1 MAVQFG
7 FIGFRH
13 PHIFDMYH
21 RCLAHA
27 DIDVAASCEE
37 HGPTR
42 EALAKVGDVKITDV
56 RFDDILDRCDVI
68 AVGDCYGLRAERI
81 VKALESGKHVISDKP
96 VCISPDELSR
106 IKSAAEKADRV
117 VGCMLDMRDLPV
129 YLGLRDAI
137 QSGKIGTV
145 HAVSFDGQH
154 PLLFGKRPDWYFEPG
169 MHGGVLNDIT
179 VHAVDFLPWATGL
192 AIDKVVAAREWN
204 ATLPEHPNFR
214 QCGQAMFT
222 LENGAGVICDV
233 SYLTPDSFAYEF
245 PYYWRFTIWGADGV
259 LEAGV
264 NSTAIQLFRNG
275 DRELTE
281 LPLPEARPGAYLA
294 SFLQEIGGRKDD
306 LHLSSADVFRA
317 SETSLQL
324 QQMAAT

>member
-1 MAVQFG
+1 MTIQFG

-13 PHIFDMYH
+13 SHIFDMYQ
-21 RCLAHA
+21 RCLEHEE
-27 DIDVAASCEE
+27 IDVVAGCEE

-42 EALAKVGDVKITDV
+42 DVLAKAGQVQVTDEK
-56 RFDDILDRCDVI
+56 FDNILDRCDVI

-81 VKALESGKHVISDKP
+81 IRALEHGKHVISDKP
-96 VCISPDELSR
+96 ICISQDELTQ
-106 IKSAAEKADRV
+106 IKSAAVEAGRV

-137 QSGKIGTV
+137 RSGAIGDV
-145 HAVSFDGQH
+145 HAISFDGQH
-154 PLLFGKRPDWYFEPG
+154 PLLYGKRPGWYFETG
-169 MHGGVLNDIT
+169 MHGGVLNDIS
-179 VHAVDFLPWATGL
+179 VHAIDFVPWATGL
-192 AIDKVVAAREWN
+192 QIESIVAAREWN
-204 ATLPEHPNFR
+204 ATLPEHPDFR

-245 PYYWRFTIWGADGV
+245 PFYWRFTIWGADGV

-275 DRELTE
+275 EREVTD
-281 LPLPEARPGAYLA
+281 LPLPDARPGAYLE
-294 SFLQEIGGRKDD
+294 SFLQEIGGQKDG
-306 LHLSSADVFRA
+306 LHLSSDDVFRA
-317 SETSLQL
+317 SETALQL
-324 QQMAAT
+324 QQAAQ